1 MTETE
6 PHEQPDGADRAYFP
20 ELDGLRFFA
29 FLAVFI
35 FHDGIPQF
43 RRWVNSAMEAARS
56 AVPSLAAGRDVGFDI
71 QQNGWTGVQFFF
83 ILSGF
88 LITTLL
94 LREERRYGR
103 ISLRSFWVRRALRIQ
118 PLYFLTLILTFFLL
132 PWLNGDVGFPT
143 YHKFITTHLAPFL
156 IYLGNWSMGI
166 LGPVPYDSV
175 SILWSVC
182 VEEQFY
188 VFLPIVLVLTPR
200 RARVPAVVLLMAAAI
215 AGRYWMAKSNVNVLL
230 FQFATTTHL
239 DTLFSG
245 VLLALLMDRFPPGPR
260 AAWVAKISRPGL
272 LIALGFVLC
281 GPDLARKTVGRQTWD
296 YVILWLLGAG
306 LIGSLI
312 VRPGVLR
319 SALGYSRLVW
329 LGKIS
334 YGLYMFHEIALW
346 TARKVFVAVG
356 WIPNGEL
363 LKTILGFAL
372 TVAFAA
378 VSYYAYERPFL
389 RRKVRWERVKSRPVS

>member
-1 MTETE
+1 MT
-6 PHEQPDGADRAYFP
+6 GAGPPQDPEGSERSYYP

-35 FHDGIPQF
+35 FHNGIPQF
-43 RRWVNSAMEAARS
+43 PRWVNSAIHGVVPRS
-56 AVPSLAAGRDVGFDI
+56 ASGPNLGYQL
-71 QQNGWTGVQFFF
+71 QQNGWTGVQLFF
-83 ILSGF
+83 ILSGY

-94 LREERRYGR
+94 LREEHRYGR

-118 PLYFLTLILTFFLL
+118 PLYFLTLVLTFFVL
-132 PWLNGDVGFPT
+132 PGLDGAIGTPG
-143 YHKFITTHLAPFL
+143 YHTFIRTHLAAFL
-156 IYLGNWSMGI
+156 LYLGNWSMGL

-188 VFLPIVLVLTPR
+188 LMLPLVLVLTPR
-200 RARVPAVVLLMAAAI
+200 RWRIPAVLAFIIAAI
-215 AGRYWMAKSNVNVLL
+215 AGRYAMAKSEVNVLL

-245 VLLALLMDRFPPGPR
+245 VLLALLLDRHPPGAIGAR
-260 AAWVAKISRPGL
+260 VAKVVQPGL
-272 LIALGFVLC
+272 LIALAFVLFR
-281 GPDLARKTVGRQTWD
+281 PDLARKTVAHETWD
-296 YVILWLLGAG
+296 YVILWLLGVG
-306 LIGSLI
+306 LIASLI

-346 TARKVFVAVG
+346 TARRVFDAVG

-372 TVAFAA
+372 TVGFATI
-378 VSYYAYERPFL
+378 SYYAFERPFL
-389 RRKVRWERVKSRPVS
+389 RRKVRWMRVESRPV